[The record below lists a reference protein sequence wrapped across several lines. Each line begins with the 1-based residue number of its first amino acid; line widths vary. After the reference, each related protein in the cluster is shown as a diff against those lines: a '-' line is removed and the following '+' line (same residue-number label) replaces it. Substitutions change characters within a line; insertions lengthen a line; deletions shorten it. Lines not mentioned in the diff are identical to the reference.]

1 MQAVRYLQL
10 EPTIDTTIDVEVEE
24 LCTNTVASTP
34 IMSPAIGL
42 LNILLSLN
50 TFPAAFPVA
59 IKTC

>member
-24 LCTNTVASTP
+24 LCTNTV
-34 IMSPAIGL
+34 
-42 LNILLSLN
+42 
-50 TFPAAFPVA
+50 FPAAFPVA